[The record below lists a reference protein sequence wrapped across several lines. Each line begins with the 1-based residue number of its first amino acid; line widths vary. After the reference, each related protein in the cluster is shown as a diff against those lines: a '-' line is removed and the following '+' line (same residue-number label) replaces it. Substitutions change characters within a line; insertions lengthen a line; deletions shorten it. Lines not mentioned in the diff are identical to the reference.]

1 MSIELTGKIFDFQL
15 LEYEEVMAEIDD
27 SNKEP
32 LMILESRTKRIEIKQ
47 YAFVDLLNRIRN
59 LIDANDL
66 KKVANEESFLDDL
79 LGLNTKEIEFTTFI
93 SDWTIL
99 DLISE
104 IAKSK
109 SQLSDDVGPDDWL
122 PPENWVNGTDDEKE
136 AYASFWK
143 SKQSS

>member
-15 LEYEEVMAEIDD
+15 LAFEEVMADIAD
-27 SNKEP
+27 SSKEP
-32 LMILESRTKRIEIKQ
+32 LMILESRTKRIEIKR
-47 YAFVDLLNRIRN
+47 YAFVDLLDRIRD

-66 KKVANEESFLDDL
+66 KKVVDDESSLDDL
-79 LGLNTKEIEFTTFI
+79 LGLNAKEIEFTTFI

-104 IAKSK
+104 IDKAKSK
-109 SQLSDDVGPDDWL
+109 FSDDVGADDWL

-143 SKQSS
+143 SKQGS

>member
-15 LEYEEVMAEIDD
+15 LAFEEVMADIAD
-27 SNKEP
+27 SSKEP
-32 LMILESRTKRIEIKQ
+32 LMILESRTKRIEIKR
-47 YAFVDLLNRIRN
+47 YAFVDLLDRIRD

-66 KKVANEESFLDDL
+66 KKVVDDESSLDDL
-79 LGLNTKEIEFTTFI
+79 LGFNAKEIEFTTFI
-93 SDWTIL
+93 GDWTIL

-104 IAKSK
+104 IDKAKSK
-109 SQLSDDVGPDDWL
+109 FSDDVGADDWL

>member
-1 MSIELTGKIFDFQL
+1 MSIELTGKIFDFKL
-15 LEYEEVMAEIDD
+15 LAFEKVMADIGN

-47 YAFVDLLNRIRN
+47 YAFIDLLNRIRN

-66 KKVANEESFLDDL
+66 KKVVDEESFLDDL
-79 LGLNTKEIEFTTFI
+79 LGLNTKEIEFTAFM

-104 IAKSK
+104 IDETQSK
-109 SQLSDDVGPDDWL
+109 LSDDTGPDDWL
-122 PPENWVNGTDDEKE
+122 PPENWAYGTDDEKE